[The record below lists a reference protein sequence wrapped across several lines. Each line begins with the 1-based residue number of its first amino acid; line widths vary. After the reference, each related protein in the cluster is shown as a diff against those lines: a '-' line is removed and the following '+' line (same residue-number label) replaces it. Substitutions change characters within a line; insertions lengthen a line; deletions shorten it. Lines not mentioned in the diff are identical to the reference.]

1 MNEAIGDTARWAQ
14 GLFGRCELGDKR
26 RTRRLVKLAG
36 SLATHT
42 GRSVL
47 RACDGD
53 EAASEGAYRLIRN
66 DSVSPEAIAEGGFQA
81 TAKLAQRCSTLLAV
95 EDSTSLSYRHSVAE
109 ELGATNSRQEAKA
122 RGMMVHSV
130 LLLDADS
137 ECTLGLIEQQRW
149 CRDAATHGK
158 KHRRKERAYEDKE
171 SAKWEQAS
179 RRVEQRLGEEA
190 MMRVLSVC
198 DREADIYEYLRFKSG
213 QRYVVRAAWDRRVA
227 GDDGARLFEQLAA
240 APVVGE
246 HEVDVAQRGGPA
258 GRKARRARLE
268 VRCLRVT
275 LRAPKRDE
283 SMGPVTVNALYAYET
298 HPPRGAQAPI
308 EWMLLTSEPLD
319 DVEQAR
325 RVLRYY
331 ALRWR
336 IEEFH
341 KAWKSGT
348 GVEQQRMHRA
358 ENLERTAVV
367 LAFVAVRLLQLRETL
382 LDDEA
387 RSSQP
392 CTQVLTDAEWK
403 VLWLTRR
410 RQRPPKK
417 PPSLKWAYEAIARLG
432 GWTDTKRTG
441 RASWDTVWDGWFRL
455 QDRVDGYLAA
465 QSITSP

>member
-1 MNEAIGDTARWAQ
+1 MNEAMGEALRWSQ
-14 GLFGRCELGDKR
+14 GLFGQCELGDKR
-26 RTRRLVKLAG
+26 RTRRLVKLAA

-53 EAASEGAYRLIRN
+53 AAASEGAYRLIRN
-66 DSVSPEAIAEGGFQA
+66 DSVAVQAIAEGGFQA
-81 TAKLAQRCSTLLAV
+81 SAELARGCATLLAV
-95 EDSTSLSYRHSVAE
+95 EDTTSLSYAHSVVE
-109 ELGATNSRQEAKA
+109 ELGIVSSRKEAKR
-122 RGMMVHSV
+122 RGLMVHSV

-137 ECTLGLIEQQRW
+137 ERTLGLIEQQRW

-158 KHRRKERAYEDKE
+158 KHRRRERAYAEKE

-179 RRVEQRLGEEA
+179 RRLEQRLGEETMA
-190 MMRVLSVC
+190 RVISVC

-227 GDDGARLFEQLAA
+227 GGAARLFEQLAA
-240 APVVGE
+240 APVVGT
-246 HEVDVAQRGGPA
+246 HEVNVTQRGGRA

-268 VRCLRVT
+268 VRCTPVT

-283 SMGPVTVNALYAYET
+283 SLGPVTVNALYAYET
-298 HPPRGAQAPI
+298 TGRGASEAPV
-308 EWMLLTSEPLD
+308 EWMLLTSEAVD
-319 DVEQAR
+319 TAEQAR

-348 GVEQQRMHRA
+348 GVEQQRMQRA
-358 ENLERTAVV
+358 DNLERTAVV

-382 LDDEA
+382 LEDEERA
-387 RSSQP
+387 KQS
-392 CTQVLTDAEWK
+392 CTEVLTEAEWK
-403 VLWLTRR
+403 VLWLTRTR
-410 RQRPPKK
+410 KRPPKR
-417 PPSLKWAYEAIARLG
+417 PPSLKWAYEAIAKLG
-432 GWTDTKRTG
+432 GWIDTKRTG
-441 RASWDTVWDGWFRL
+441 RASWETVWDGWFRL

-465 QSITSP
+465 QSVDLR